1 MHLICPPRFCINIV
15 FNSSLDGCNTHEK
28 WKTKVV
34 QNLGGQIR
42 CIMGNVEVAFAR
54 DELCLRLGGEIFS
67 SKGPGLDCGIREI
80 FACGIQNP
88 GLWNPEYS
96 SKKKFTLKSWIQ
108 MQAPLTKN
116 LGSRIHGVDS
126 KNQDCLG
133 FPYRVR
139 DQWRIR
145 GGPPPLFLDQTEVR
159 RAEKKILD
167 CPPPSYLRVWM
178 TGPPFSEGLYQPVE
192 TSVTRGAC

>member
-15 FNSSLDGCNTHEK
+15 FNSSWDGCNTHEK

-96 SKKKFTLKSWIQ
+96 SKKKFTLKNWIQ

-116 LGSRIHGVDS
+116 LGSRIHGVES

-133 FPYRVR
+133 FPYMDR
-139 DQWRIR
+139 DQWQIR
-145 GGPPPLFLDQTEVR
+145 GRGPGGPLPLFLDQTEVR
-159 RAEKKILD
+159 RAENKFWD
-167 CPPPSYLRVWM
+167 HPPLYLTVWM
-178 TGPPFSEGLYQPVE
+178 TGPPPSLKVCISQW
-192 TSVTRGAC
+192 RLQ

>member
-1 MHLICPPRFCINIV
+1 
-15 FNSSLDGCNTHEK
+15 
-28 WKTKVV
+28 
-34 QNLGGQIR
+34 
-42 CIMGNVEVAFAR
+42 MGNVEVAFAR
-54 DELCLRLGGEIFS
+54 DELCLKTRLGGEIFS
-67 SKGPGLDCGIREI
+67 SKEPGLDWGIREFLVLESGIREI
-80 FACGIQNP
+80 YFFGIQNP

-96 SKKKFTLKSWIQ
+96 SKKKVTLKSWIQ

-145 GGPPPLFLDQTEVR
+145 GRGPGGPAPLFLDQTEVR
-159 RAEKKILD
+159 RAEKKIWD
-167 CPPPSYLRVWM
+167 CPPPPYLRVWM

-192 TSVTRGAC
+192 TSVARRAC